1 MPAKHILETEGS
13 TECSSTVGHLPAPRV
28 PLLMYG
34 ENFNCHLQLIK
45 SLQREQDRH
54 GAGCQGRTGQIRSRA
69 AHGGGWVGGE
79 RCFLVLPPQTSPA
92 ATLRDPSNQLGCL
105 VFILTGFHLS
115 RVGRG
120 ACRIVQ
126 WKLSLSCLE
135 QVQTINI

>member
-1 MPAKHILETEGS
+1 MGPGAKEGLARYA
-13 TECSSTVGHLPAPRV
+13 VGQPMVEAGWAGR
-28 PLLMYG
+28 G
-34 ENFNCHLQLIK
+34 A
-45 SLQREQDRH
+45 SLSCLRR
-54 GAGCQGRTGQIRSRA
+54 
-69 AHGGGWVGGE
+69 
-79 RCFLVLPPQTSPA
+79 PSPA
-92 ATLRDPSNQLGCL
+92 ATLRDPSNQLGYL